1 MKPDRKIR
9 NVYNCVVFSTSD
21 SIQDEKLYSSV
32 YYLTDVISSQKVL
45 SIATINLQNIV
56 KDMFKSIS
64 NDWYRFSYQEID

>member
-64 NDWYRFSYQEID
+64 ND

>member
-9 NVYNCVVFSTSD
+9 NVYNYTVFSTSD

-45 SIATINLQNIV
+45 SIATINLEIIA
-56 KDMFKSIS
+56 KDIFRSIS
-64 NDWYRFSYQEID
+64 ND